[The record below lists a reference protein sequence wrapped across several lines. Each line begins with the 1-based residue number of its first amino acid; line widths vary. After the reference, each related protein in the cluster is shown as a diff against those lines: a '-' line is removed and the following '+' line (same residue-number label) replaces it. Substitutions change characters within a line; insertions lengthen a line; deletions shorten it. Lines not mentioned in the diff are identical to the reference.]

1 MFRYYYDKNIL
12 TKIPG
17 KRYAYK
23 FDFLALKSAC
33 EAQQNPMP
41 YDTKQDDL
49 HAIMAPFLAR
59 SGSAS
64 SMTEASQSPAS
75 SLRSPEYSQH
85 SLQSPGDGLSSPR
98 EVTAD
103 LEFSSDLELEYSGG
117 LRYQRRTPP
126 PPYPG
131 LGASSLDTPTDQG
144 AFSQV
149 TPSDSGV
156 FSSGYADLNNYG
168 PPDTEPSEFLAPWPP
183 VAATAT
189 ETDSATVSHCDP
201 VYQDAGLVS
210 GMSGEHNEGHS
221 LVSSTYQDLTTVTLT
236 DFWASWNFNTEDFD
250 LNNFLSQESEHSLQ
264 NQDVFYYSRHQSQ

>member
-1 MFRYYYDKNIL
+1 MFRYYYDKNML
-12 TKIPG
+12 TKIAG

-23 FDFLALKSAC
+23 FDFSALKLSC

-41 YDTKQDDL
+41 SDTKQEEL

-64 SMTEASQSPAS
+64 SMTETSQSPAS
-75 SLRSPEYSQH
+75 SLRSPDYSQH

-98 EVTAD
+98 EV
-103 LEFSSDLELEYSGG
+103 EFGSDLELEYSG
-117 LRYQRRTPP
+117 YQRRTPP

-131 LGASSLDTPTDQG
+131 LGASSLDTPTDSG

-168 PPDTEPSEFLAPWPP
+168 PPDIEPSTSEFLAPWPP
-183 VAATAT
+183 AAAT

-236 DFWASWNFNTEDFD
+236 DSWASWNFNTEEFD

-264 NQDVFYYSRHQSQ
+264 NQDVFYSRRQSQ

>member
-41 YDTKQDDL
+41 SDTKQDDL
-49 HAIMAPFLAR
+49 HAIMAPFLSR

-75 SLRSPEYSQH
+75 SLRSPEYS

-98 EVTAD
+98 EVTTD
-103 LEFSSDLELEYSGG
+103 LEFSAELELEYSGG
-117 LRYQRRTPP
+117 LGCQRRTPP

-131 LGASSLDTPTDQG
+131 LGASLDTPTD
-144 AFSQV
+144 
-149 TPSDSGV
+149 SGV
-156 FSSGYADLNNYG
+156 FSQGYADLNTYG
-168 PPDTEPSEFLAPWPP
+168 PPDTGPEFLAPWPP
-183 VAATAT
+183 GAAT
-189 ETDSATVSHCDP
+189 ETDSVSHCDP
-201 VYQDAGLVS
+201 VYQDATCVS
-210 GMSGEHNEGHS
+210 GMSAGPGDHNQSHS

-236 DFWASWNFNTEDFD
+236 SSQADWPTWTSNLEHLEEFD
-250 LNNFLSQESEHSLQ
+250 LNFLSQDSATEHSL
-264 NQDVFYYSRHQSQ
+264 NHQDFFYSRHHHSQ

>member
-1 MFRYYYDKNIL
+1 MSLMFRYYYDKNIL

-41 YDTKQDDL
+41 SDTKQDDL
-49 HAIMAPFLAR
+49 HAIMAPFLSR

-75 SLRSPEYSQH
+75 SLRSPEYT

-98 EVTAD
+98 DLTTD
-103 LEFSSDLELEYSGG
+103 LEFSAELELEYSGG
-117 LRYQRRTPP
+117 LGCQRRTPP

-131 LGASSLDTPTDQG
+131 LGPSLDTQ
-144 AFSQV
+144 A
-149 TPSDSGV
+149 SDSGV
-156 FSSGYADLNNYG
+156 FSQGYADLNNYG
-168 PPDTEPSEFLAPWPP
+168 PPDTGSEFLAPWPP
-183 VAATAT
+183 GAAT
-189 ETDSATVSHCDP
+189 ETDSAASHCDP

-210 GMSGEHNEGHS
+210 GMPGLGEGGHS

-236 DFWASWNFNTEDFD
+236 STQADWGAWAFNTEQLEEFD
-250 LNNFLSQESEHSLQ
+250 LNNFLSQESGSEHSLQ
-264 NQDVFYYSRHQSQ
+264 NQDVFYSRHQSQ